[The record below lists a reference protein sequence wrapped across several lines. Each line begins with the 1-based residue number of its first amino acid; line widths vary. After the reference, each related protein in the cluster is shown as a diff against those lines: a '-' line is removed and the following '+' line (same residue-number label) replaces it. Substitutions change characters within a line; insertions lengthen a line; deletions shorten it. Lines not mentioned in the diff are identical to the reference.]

1 MHTAL
6 TAQFARARSE
16 ELQRAAQDLD
26 LPFGHPEGDYP

>member
-1 MHTAL
+1 MQNAL
-6 TAQFARARSE
+6 IAEFARARSE